1 MSTELQTL
9 ESWVNEDVAVTS
21 FSGGSERGRCVQL
34 TQGLHQSVQLT
45 ERQALEALQVL
56 SAWLLDGGVG
66 GGR

>member
-9 ESWVNEDVAVTS
+9 GSWVNEDVTVTS
-21 FSGGSERGRCVQL
+21 FSGGSERGRCLQL

-45 ERQALEALQVL
+45 ERQALHSLEVL
-56 SAWLLDGGVG
+56 SAWLTDGGVG